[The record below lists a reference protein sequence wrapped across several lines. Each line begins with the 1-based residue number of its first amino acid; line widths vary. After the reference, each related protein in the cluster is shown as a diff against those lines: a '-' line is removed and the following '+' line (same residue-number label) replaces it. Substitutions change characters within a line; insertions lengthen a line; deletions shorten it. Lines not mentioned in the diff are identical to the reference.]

1 MDDHAAQPPR
11 PGSSERGQD
20 GGSLE
25 TARLQEEQVNAELPA
40 AVPLSQLA
48 GSQATSSNGRNV
60 VRPKTAPSARNSG
73 ITDERLSFLDD
84 EVKRD
89 SGFAAASGNA
99 PINNNNSDAASPAR
113 GIAHTPSLPT
123 IVVHDADSHRL
134 HTLERIISPFTK
146 KRHQETASEPQRP
159 ATAHQ
164 RIKSFHGIETDIPTA
179 EFHDLAL
186 GNIDFDERE
195 FDVFREEDERI
206 NCGTRTYA
214 VGGCHS
220 QVAYFARGRWR

>member
-25 TARLQEEQVNAELPA
+25 TAQLQEEQVNAELP

-60 VRPKTAPSARNSG
+60 VRPKTAPNARSSG
-73 ITDERLSFLDD
+73 IIDERLSFLDD

-89 SGFAAASGNA
+89 SGFAATSGNV
-99 PINNNNSDAASPAR
+99 PIDTNNNNNNSDAASPAR
-113 GIAHTPSLPT
+113 GLAHTPSLPT

-146 KRHQETASEPQRP
+146 KRHQETTSEPQRP

-164 RIKSFHGIETDIPTA
+164 RIKSFHGIETDIPLSLI
-179 EFHDLAL
+179 H
-186 GNIDFDERE
+186 I
-195 FDVFREEDERI
+195 
-206 NCGTRTYA
+206 
-214 VGGCHS
+214 
-220 QVAYFARGRWR
+220 